1 MSDKDNVIN
10 ITPIIELN
18 RDREDYLKW
27 LTIHC
32 KQVFLNL
39 PVPDLETALET
50 LNSRGRHIFLE
61 KIYEILKKE
70 DVKVLVYFE
79 MKHGEHNLPD
89 EELIYEAI
97 EEGIRNCVNSRILKT
112 EKE

>member
-1 MSDKDNVIN
+1 MTDKDNVIN
-10 ITPIIELN
+10 IMPILELK

-27 LTIHC
+27 LPIHC
-32 KQVFLNL
+32 EQVFLNL
-39 PVPDLETALET
+39 PVADLETAAET
-50 LNSRGRHIFLE
+50 IASRGRHIFLE

-79 MKHGEHNLPD
+79 MKHGKHNLPD

-97 EEGIRNCVNSRILKT
+97 EEGISNCINSRILGI